1 MYVCFLLNHSYCV
14 SIKAVPIQLLT
25 GSTPDISPL
34 LRFYWW
40 QSVYYKVDD
49 SDFPS
54 DTRELRGHFVGI
66 AEHVGHAMTFKILTD
81 DTSKIIYRSNV
92 RPANM
97 SMEYNLRLDPLCGEP
112 CKIVKSKLD
121 NTTQTQMKIVGNE
134 SNVKDNN
141 NPVQNEDKSTAMA
154 IINPSDLVG
163 RSFLLDTNENGEKFR
178 AKIVQ
183 AILTHGRN

>member
-1 MYVCFLLNHSYCV
+1 
-14 SIKAVPIQLLT
+14 
-25 GSTPDISPL
+25 
-34 LRFYWW
+34 
-40 QSVYYKVDD
+40 
-49 SDFPS
+49 
-54 DTRELRGHFVGI
+54 
-66 AEHVGHAMTFKILTD
+66 MTFKILTD

-121 NTTQTQMKIVGNE
+121 HTTQTQMKIVGKE
-134 SNVKDNN
+134 SNVKENN
-141 NPVQNEDKSTAMA
+141 NPVQNEDKPTAMA

-183 AILTHGRN
+183 AILTHGRNLESTPERMQYRCTINNDAYEEIMSYNEILHHLVKGISAH